1 MLLKNILKRR
11 LEIVFGL
18 WQMVFGVRLRKVS
31 STKEK
36 DSALEIVFS
45 VWQLI
50 SVSGGTCPS
59 RLSRDLTCA
68 PPAYRLTNN
77 YVNSPSLLFA

>member
-45 VWQLI
+45 VWQLVI
-50 SVSGGTCPS
+50 GLIHENEITNM
-59 RLSRDLTCA
+59 LKAKDLQLKT
-68 PPAYRLTNN
+68 
-77 YVNSPSLLFA
+77 